1 MAQQKH
7 WDDLRRT
14 ADRVESLFQQI
25 ERDDSEEVAE
35 LKRARDESKIL
46 EGEHAYLKKR
56 YEEQERRVAD
66 FTRGQQTAKQTIAQ
80 SQQQAAEWERRATE
94 AETDLETH
102 RSRSD
107 ELEDTNSQLQEQLNH
122 LQLRVK
128 DLVEAEQQH
137 DVSTSVILSAGCC
150 S

>member
-1 MAQQKH
+1 MELEATYASRDLESSKRLVSQLETQRNNLMAQQKH

-56 YEEQERRVAD
+56 
-66 FTRGQQTAKQTIAQ
+66 TRN
-80 SQQQAAEWERRATE
+80 
-94 AETDLETH
+94 
-102 RSRSD
+102 RSD
-107 ELEDTNSQLQEQLNH
+107 ALPTSH
-122 LQLRVK
+122 VVSRLRSK
-128 DLVEAEQQH
+128 Q
-137 DVSTSVILSAGCC
+137 
-150 S
+150 